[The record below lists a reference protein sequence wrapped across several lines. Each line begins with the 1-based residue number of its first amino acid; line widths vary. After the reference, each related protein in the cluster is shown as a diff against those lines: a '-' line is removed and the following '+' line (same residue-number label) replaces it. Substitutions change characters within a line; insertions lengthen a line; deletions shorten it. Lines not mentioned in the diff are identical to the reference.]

1 MTIDDARQRIQGA
14 IVQFGDQA
22 APMIDQ
28 VIGEV
33 RSKLGQETANILIDE
48 FDLEPRYG
56 ITPTE
61 FE

>member
-33 RSKLGQETANILIDE
+33 RSELGQETANNLIDE
-48 FDLEPRYG
+48 FDLELRYG
-56 ITPTE
+56 IAPTE

>member
-33 RSKLGQETANILIDE
+33 RSGLGQETANNLIDE
-48 FDLEPRYG
+48 FDLELRYG
-56 ITPTE
+56 IAPTE